1 MKKIFKNY
9 WFFVLVAGL
18 IILLD
23 QWTKGLVRANLAMGE
38 IWSPWSW
45 LSPYARVV
53 HWYNTGVAFGMFQ
66 DHGVLF
72 TILNSFIAG
81 FILIFF
87 PRLSEND
94 WFLKVAL
101 SMQFGGAVGNLIDR
115 MTIGHVT
122 DFVSIGNFAV
132 FNVADASVTVGVAV
146 MIIGLWI
153 QEKREKE
160 RKAPMDENQHLD
172 SKPGI

>member
-1 MKKIFKNY
+1 MKKLIKNY
-9 WFFVLVAGL
+9 WLFVLIAAIL
-18 IILLD
+18 IVLD
-23 QWTKGLVRANLAMGE
+23 QWTKNLVRTNLAMGE
-38 IWSPWSW
+38 IWMPWTW
-45 LSPYARVV
+45 LAPYARVV

-66 DHGVLF
+66 DHGMLF
-72 TILNSFIAG
+72 TILNSMIAG

-94 WFLKVAL
+94 WFLKIAL

-122 DFVSIGNFAV
+122 DFISVGNFAV
-132 FNVADASVTVGVAV
+132 FNIADASVTMGVAV

-153 QEKREKE
+153 QEKKEKD
-160 RKAPMDENQHLD
+160 KKNLLDENQHLN
-172 SKPGI
+172 SKPEV

>member
-1 MKKIFKNY
+1 MKKLFKKY
-9 WFFVLVAGL
+9 WFFVLIAGTL
-18 IILLD
+18 IVLD
-23 QWTKGLVRANLAMGE
+23 QWTKSLVRTNLDMGE
-38 IWSPWSW
+38 IWSPWPW
-45 LSPYARVV
+45 LSPYARIV

-66 DHGVLF
+66 DHGMLF
-72 TILNSFIAG
+72 TVLNSVIAG

-94 WFLKVAL
+94 WFLKIAL

-153 QEKREKE
+153 QEKKEKDQ
-160 RKAPMDENQHLD
+160 KTLMDENQHLD
-172 SKPGI
+172 SKPEI

>member
-1 MKKIFKNY
+1 MKKLFKNY
-9 WFFVLVAGL
+9 WLFVLIAGFL
-18 IILLD
+18 IFLD

-38 IWSPWSW
+38 IWMPWTW
-45 LSPYARVV
+45 LAPYARVV

-66 DHGVLF
+66 DHGMLF
-72 TILNSFIAG
+72 TILNSLIAG

-94 WFLKVAL
+94 WFLKIAL

-122 DFVSIGNFAV
+122 DFISIGNFAV
-132 FNVADASVTVGVAV
+132 FNVADASVSVGVAI
-146 MIIGLWI
+146 MIIGLWV
-153 QEKREKE
+153 QEKKEKD
-160 RKAPMDENQHLD
+160 RKTLVDESQHLN
-172 SKPGI
+172 SKPEV

>member
-1 MKKIFKNY
+1 MKKLFKKY
-9 WFFVLVAGL
+9 WFFVLIAGTL
-18 IILLD
+18 IVLD
-23 QWTKGLVRANLAMGE
+23 QWTKSLVRTNLDMGE
-38 IWSPWSW
+38 IWSPWPW
-45 LSPYARVV
+45 LSPYARIV

-66 DHGVLF
+66 DHGMLF
-72 TILNSFIAG
+72 TVLNSVIAG

-94 WFLKVAL
+94 WFLKIAL

-153 QEKREKE
+153 QEKKEKDH
-160 RKAPMDENQHLD
+160 KTLMDENQHLD
-172 SKPGI
+172 SKPEI